1 MHGAEAPCYSSHVSN
16 RERSD
21 MGTKYEDLPPENLR
35 NLLRVFRNQ
44 NKRKPTRATMA
55 EIRKIQAALKGKS

>member
-1 MHGAEAPCYSSHVSN
+1 
-16 RERSD
+16 